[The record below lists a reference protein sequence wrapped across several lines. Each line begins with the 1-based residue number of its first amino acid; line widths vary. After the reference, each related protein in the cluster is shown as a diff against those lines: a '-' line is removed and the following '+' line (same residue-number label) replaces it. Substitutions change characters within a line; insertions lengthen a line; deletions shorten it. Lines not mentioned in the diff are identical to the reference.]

1 MKSITEEKQKIRETR
16 QDNCRNANRLVTII
30 AVILIGALLSACSLD
45 IKGDFR
51 TRDGR
56 PLEVKSS
63 NDKVVAIPPG
73 KMRIFFNN
81 GSPVFHGSVEVKNAD
96 GKKIAEIE
104 LPRNSKPGTVDFY
117 VPGYQTGQKFD
128 LMAHVR
134 DLPDR
139 ERVYRKNDY
148 SCTYCGECM
157 DHDNIDEDYKP
168 TFKERLD
175 NGFKKIEKKDPK
187 VQYNCKCS
195 GTQQAILKD
204 KTTGTQSSLYFIDNK
219 KLIAR
224 FRSEPVEF
232 TTTKVIKEITKCD
245 DYSKK
250 VTVGDVLEE
259 VVPVVVN
266 AITE

>member
-1 MKSITEEKQKIRETR
+1 MNSFTEEKQNIR
-16 QDNCRNANRLVTII
+16 DNCRNANRLLVII
-30 AVILIGALLSACSLD
+30 AVIVIGALLSACSLD

-51 TRDGR
+51 TRDGQ
-56 PLEVKSS
+56 PLPVKSS
-63 NDKVVAIPPG
+63 NNRIVELPPG
-73 KMRIFFNN
+73 QLRIFYNN
-81 GSPVFHGSVEVKNAD
+81 GSPVFHGSVEVKSAK

-117 VPGYQTGQKFD
+117 IPGYQTGQKFD

-134 DLPDR
+134 ELPDR
-139 ERVYRKNDY
+139 ERIYRKNDY
-148 SCTYCGECM
+148 TCTYCGECM
-157 DHDNIDEDYKP
+157 DHDNIDEDYNP

-175 NGFKKIEKKDPK
+175 NGFKKFEKKDPK

-195 GTQQAILKD
+195 GTQQAILKE
-204 KTTGTQSSLYFIDNK
+204 KTTATQSSLYFIDNK

-232 TTTKVIKEITKCD
+232 TTTQVLKEVSKCGD
-245 DYSKK
+245 HSEK
-250 VTVGDVLEE
+250 VTVGDVVEA